1 MSEMAEIKGLVEN
14 INPVL
19 VELRKEVDEVKVRD
33 GIAEEKFGKMAD
45 EITKGMEA
53 LQEKQAK
60 IEAAMR
66 RPSTD
71 GGKDPAAERKAKQ
84 DFERFLRTNNAPDG
98 IKASLAEGIEV
109 RAMAT
114 FDNPNGGYLV
124 RPEFADFIIGRVFES
139 SPVRQVSRQITLGGN
154 EIEVIVDDNQA
165 GFYWG
170 SEGGATPDSDTP
182 HIGRRRIVAHK
193 LVAYPS
199 ITTEMAQDAVIDV
212 EAWLRDHV
220 ADRIT
225 RGENSAFV
233 AGNGSDKPRG
243 FLTYPAWA
251 AAGVYERDK
260 IERRNI
266 GSGVTAP
273 GLIRQKGDLKELYQP
288 TAVWGMQR
296 QTYAKILT
304 LAGADQF
311 FFGPLLMRDGQATAQ
326 LLGKQVLFMDDM
338 EALGAGALVTVYG
351 DFSRGYTVVDRMGLQ
366 VLVDPYTTKGFI
378 KYYTTKRTGGDVT
391 NFDALKI
398 GVDSN

>member
-1 MSEMAEIKGLVEN
+1 MSEMAEIKGLVER

-33 GIAEEKFGKMAD
+33 GLAEEKFGKMAD
-45 EITKGMEA
+45 DITKNLAE

-66 RPSTD
+66 RPSTE
-71 GGKDPAAERKAKQ
+71 GGKDPEAERKAKQ
-84 DFERFLRTNNAPDG
+84 DFEHFLRTGDAPEG
-98 IKASLAEGIEV
+98 VKASRSEGLEV

-124 RPEFADFIIGRVFES
+124 RPEFASFVVDRVFET
-139 SPVRQVSRQITLGGN
+139 SPVRQVARQITVGSN
-154 EIEVIVDDNQA
+154 ELEVLVDDNQA

-170 SEGGATPDSDTP
+170 SEGGATPASDTP
-182 HIGRRRIVAHK
+182 QLGLRRIVAHK
-193 LVAYPS
+193 LVAFPS
-199 ITTEMAQDAVIDV
+199 ITTEMAQDSVIDV
-212 EAWLRDHV
+212 EAWLRGHV
-220 ADRIT
+220 VDRIT

-233 AGNGSDKPRG
+233 AGDGVDRPRG

-251 AAGVYERDK
+251 SAGVYERDK

-266 GSGVTAP
+266 GSGVTAA
-273 GLIRQKGDLKELYQP
+273 GLIRQQGDLKELYQAS
-288 TAVWGMQR
+288 AVWGMQR

-311 FFGPLLMRDGQATAQ
+311 FFGPLMMRDGQPTAQ
-326 LLGKQVLFMDDM
+326 LLGKRVLFMDDM
-338 EALGAGALVTVYG
+338 EAITASALVTVYG
-351 DFSRGYTVVDRMGLQ
+351 DFSRAYTIIDRVGLQ